1 MEKQNEN
8 KKLISALALENLGM
22 AKTLEQKLINLRGV
36 LIGINVAIAN
46 EEKEEPHSLR
56 ENEEATNGVLKD
68 CLETL
73 TQIENNI

>member
-22 AKTLEQKLINLRGV
+22 AKTLEQELINLRGV

-56 ENEEATNGVLKD
+56 ENEEATNSVLKS
-68 CLETL
+68 CIEVM
-73 TQIENNI
+73 TQIQNNI